1 MRHWRTAM
9 ADALYGSSGFFRRS
23 ESGPADHFRT
33 SAHTGAVFARAM
45 TALIANVDAALGHPD
60 HLDVVDIGG
69 GRGELL
75 AAVVAAAHSTLRNRL
90 RPIAIEIA
98 PRPAD
103 LPEPI
108 SWRDSLPDR
117 IDGVLIATEWLDN
130 VPLDVAMR
138 DGDEWRYVLVD
149 VDGAEALG
157 EPVDTDDSAWLR
169 AWWPSGVR
177 AEIGWPRDAAWAD
190 AVARLRRGLALAVD
204 YGHTRQT
211 RPPGG
216 TLTGFMGGRETV
228 PVPDGSRDLTAHVAV
243 DAAAAAGSAVAGL
256 EALLVPQSAAL
267 AALGVDGRRPPIEM
281 AQTDPGGYVRALAD
295 ASIAAELTDPEGLG
309 GHFWLLQPVDIE
321 QPLATAYA

>member
-9 ADALYGSSGFFRRS
+9 ADALYGSSGFFRS
-23 ESGPADHFRT
+23 PGSGPADHFRT
-33 SAHTGAVFARAM
+33 SAHTGAIFADAL
-45 TALIANVDAALGHPD
+45 AGLIADVDAALDYPA
-60 HLDVVDIGG
+60 HLDVVDIGA

-75 AAVVAAAHSTLRNRL
+75 TAILGAVRRTLRGRL
-90 RPIAIEIA
+90 RPIAVEMA

-103 LPEPI
+103 LQDVI

-138 DGDEWRYVLVD
+138 DGDDWRYVLVD
-149 VDGAEALG
+149 ADGAETLG
-157 EPVDTDDSAWLR
+157 EPVDTDDAAWLR
-169 AWWPSGVR
+169 TWWPSGVR

-190 AVARLRRGLALAVD
+190 AVARLRRGLAVAVD
-204 YGHTRQT
+204 YGHTRQA

-228 PVPDGSRDLTAHVAV
+228 PVPDGSRDLTAHVAA
-243 DAAAAAGSAVAGL
+243 DAVAAAGSAVAGL

-281 AQTDPGGYVRALAD
+281 AQTDPEGYVRALAD

-321 QPLATAYA
+321 QPLAAPPA